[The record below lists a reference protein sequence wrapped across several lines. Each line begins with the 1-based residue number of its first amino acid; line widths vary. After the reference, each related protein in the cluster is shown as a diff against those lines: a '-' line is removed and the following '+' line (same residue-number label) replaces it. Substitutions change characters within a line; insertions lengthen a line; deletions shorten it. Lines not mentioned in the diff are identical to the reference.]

1 MNILPMQKQRVAPA
15 TMGDDEIRSVLEQ
28 RLGRVHAQQRL
39 GIESE
44 HEAQIFGQGLNFFH
58 FENLTASHVLIRAF
72 LMATGLYWR
81 GLNNA
86 KKVRVTHNIIRSPR
100 LPTSFQGY
108 TMLQI
113 SDPHVDM
120 NLEVMQQIESL
131 VDRLHYDVCVLTGD
145 YRGRTFGP
153 IDATLKGMAHL
164 RDTLRGPVYGVLGNH
179 DTIAMVPT
187 LEALGIRML
196 LNEEDTLER
205 GHQRIHLAGIDDAH
219 FYQVDNIEK
228 AAAGIPHNEFSMLI
242 SHTPEIY
249 RHAAHAGF
257 DVLISGHTHGGQI
270 CLPGGIPL
278 TLDSNLPRRMGAG
291 AWTYQDM
298 IGYTSRGAGSSVV
311 PVRFNCPPEITLH
324 HFHCTG

>member
-1 MNILPMQKQRVAPA
+1 MNILPMQKQRVAPP

-81 GLNNA
+81 GLKNA
-86 KKVRVTHNIIRSPR
+86 KQVRVTHNIIKSPR

-145 YRGRTFGP
+145 YRGKTFGP

-164 RDTLRGPVYGVLGNH
+164 RDALKGPVYGVLGNH
-179 DTIAMVPT
+179 DTIAMVPA
-187 LEALGIRML
+187 LEAMGIRML
-196 LNEEDTLER
+196 LNEKDMLER

-228 AAAGIPHNEFSMLI
+228 AAAGIPHNEFSILI

-291 AWTYQDM
+291 VLDLSGHDWLHVEGCWI
-298 IGYTSRGAGSSVV
+298 IGGAGA
-311 PVRFNCPPEITLH
+311 L
-324 HFHCTG
+324 

>member
-1 MNILPMQKQRVAPA
+1 M
-15 TMGDDEIRSVLEQ
+15 LEQ

-44 HEAQIFGQGLNFFH
+44 HEAQIFGHGLNFFH
-58 FENLTASHVLIRAF
+58 FENLTASHVLIRVF

-81 GLNNA
+81 GLKNA
-86 KKVRVTHNIIRSPR
+86 KQVRVTHNIIKSPR

-120 NLEVMQQIESL
+120 NFEVMQQIESL

-145 YRGRTFGP
+145 YRGKTFGP

-164 RDTLRGPVYGVLGNH
+164 RDALKGPVYGVLGNH
-179 DTIAMVPT
+179 DTIAMVPA
-187 LEALGIRML
+187 LEAMGIRML
-196 LNEEDTLER
+196 LNEKDVLER
-205 GHQRIHLAGIDDAH
+205 GHERIHLAGIDDAH

-228 AAAGIPHNEFSMLI
+228 AAAGIPHNEFSILM

-249 RHAAHAGF
+249 RHATHAGF

-291 AWTYQDM
+291 SWTYHDM

-324 HFHCTG
+324 HFQSVA